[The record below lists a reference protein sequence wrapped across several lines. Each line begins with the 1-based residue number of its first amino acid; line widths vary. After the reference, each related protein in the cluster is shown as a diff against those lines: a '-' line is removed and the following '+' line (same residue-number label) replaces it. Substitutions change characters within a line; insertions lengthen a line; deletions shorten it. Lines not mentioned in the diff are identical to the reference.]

1 MNGKKELVII
11 PAAVK
16 AENKKAYNQK
26 RVAAY
31 CRVSTDSEEQLT
43 SYENQLSYYTEK
55 IMKNPQWSM
64 VGIFADEGI
73 TGTQTKNRAEFNKMI
88 KMCQQGKID
97 LILTKSISRFARN
110 TVDCLNFVRALK
122 AIDVAVMFEKENINT
137 LSMESET
144 LISLLATLAQA
155 ESESISGNVKWGV
168 RKGFKQGKALIHY
181 NNLLGYEKGEDG
193 NPKVVPE
200 EAEVVRFIFNSYL
213 AGSSLSGIKSD
224 LEQSGVI
231 TSRGKEAWSI
241 TPIQHILRNEKYV
254 GDVLMQK
261 TYTTDCISKK
271 VRKNNG
277 ELPKYLVKNNH
288 EAIIDRITFNRVQK
302 EIARRVSKRKV
313 SGKAK
318 TQVAKY
324 SSKYA
329 LSELLVCGKCGSHY
343 KRVTWSGNGKKKIVW
358 RCISRLDY
366 GKKYCPDSPTM
377 EEEVLHKTILKAIND
392 KLDNKGYLMD
402 VLKGNLQIALNNGQ
416 EQEENPFILDSQIN
430 EHELQL
436 KQLVKLAA
444 SSDTEK
450 RSGYYIE
457 IASIGKRIEELKAK
471 KKEITI
477 DAYNGDDTEAVC
489 DAIGNVSNAISEFDD
504 KMIRQIVDVVRVVD
518 KERIEVV
525 FKGGDEVRSEGV
537 ISEVL

>member
-1 MNGKKELVII
+1 MSERELVII
-11 PAAVK
+11 PATVI
-16 AENKKAYNQK
+16 AENEKAYKQK

-43 SYENQLSYYTEK
+43 SYENQLEYYTQK
-55 IMKNPQWSM
+55 IMKNPQWCM

-73 TGTQTKNRAEFNKMI
+73 TGTQTKNRTEFNKMI
-88 KMCQQGKID
+88 KLCQKGKVD

-122 AIDVAVMFEKENINT
+122 AMDIAVIFEKENINT

-193 NPKVVPE
+193 NPTIIPD

-213 AGSSLSGIKSD
+213 SGNSVASIKRDLEERGIK
-224 LEQSGVI
+224 
-231 TSRGKEAWSI
+231 TPRGKTSWSI
-241 TPIQHILRNEKYV
+241 APIQHILRNEKYV
-254 GDVLMQK
+254 GDILMQK

-271 VRKNNG
+271 VKKNNG

-288 EAIIDRITFNRVQK
+288 EAIIDRVTFNRVQK
-302 EIARRVSKRKV
+302 EITRRTSKRKI
-313 SGKAK
+313 SDKTK

-329 LSELLVCGKCGSHY
+329 LSELLICGNCGSHY
-343 KRVTWSGNGKKKIVW
+343 KRVTWSRNCKKKIVW

-366 GKKYCPDSPTM
+366 GTKYCPDSPTM
-377 EEEVLHKTILKAIND
+377 EEVKLHKTILKAIND
-392 KLDNKGYLMD
+392 LLDGKEYLLD
-402 VLKGNLQIALNNGQ
+402 VLKGNMQIAMHGGQ
-416 EQEENPFILDSQIN
+416 PQAVNPFIIDSQIK
-430 EHELQL
+430 EYDARL

-444 SSDTEK
+444 SSDPEK
-450 RSGYYIE
+450 RRDYYVE
-457 IASIGKRIEELKAK
+457 IASVGKRIDELKAK
-471 KKEITI
+471 QKTINI
-477 DAYNGDDTEAVC
+477 DANTGDDTNVVFEAN
-489 DAIGNVSNAISEFDD
+489 GTLPSGMTEFDD
-504 KMIRQIVDVVRVVD
+504 NVVRQLVDVIRVVD
-518 KERIEVV
+518 KDRVEVV
-525 FKGGDEVRSEGV
+525 FKGSVGV
-537 ISEVL
+537 ESGAVKGEVL